1 MSYLMLLSI
10 HLQTLRKRALVLFR
24 QGILQIPDTLLIFLK
39 LSNIYWQL
47 SMPYIHY
54 LPDERR
60 IEVDEGEFILE
71 AALRFNIPHTH
82 VCGKLARCST
92 CRVLVVEGLE
102 NCGERNSAERA
113 ISEQL
118 HFTPAIRLAC
128 QTQVFDDVTVRRL
141 AIDGEDLKIINDEMR
156 GKVVPNSID
165 EEKQIAILFAD
176 IRGFTTFAE
185 KLLPYDVIYV
195 LNRYFRKMGQVI
207 SGHDGMINNYMGDGL
222 MALFGLKNSQ
232 QAAEQAVRAALEMI
246 EAMEK
251 FNPHLEMLYQQSL
264 QIRIGIHYGSV
275 VIGEVGS
282 PDNKRVT
289 AIGDAVNLASRIEAA
304 NKLVGTTLLISE
316 SVYAQVRGQVIVNQ
330 SYRVQLPGKSGE
342 YPLYEI
348 AGIACPIVPQESLA
362 SVSQT
367 LPRQSFFHT
376 IKRFLDFG
384 WKRLKRILRWVIQL
398 PRRL

>member
-1 MSYLMLLSI
+1 
-10 HLQTLRKRALVLFR
+10 
-24 QGILQIPDTLLIFLK
+24 
-39 LSNIYWQL
+39 
-47 SMPYIHY
+47 MPYIHY
-54 LPDERR
+54 LPDERC

-71 AALRFNIPHTH
+71 AALHYNIPHTH

-92 CRVLVVEGLE
+92 CRVLVIEGLE

-118 HFTPAIRLAC
+118 HFAPAIRLAC

-141 AIDGEDLKIINDEMR
+141 AIDGEDLNIINDEMK

-165 EEKQIAILFAD
+165 QEKQIAILFAD
-176 IRGFTTFAE
+176 IRGFTTFSE

-195 LNRYFRKMGQVI
+195 LNRYFRTMGQVI
-207 SGHDGMINNYMGDGL
+207 SSHDGMINNYMGDGL

-232 QAAEQAVRAALEMI
+232 EAAEQSVRAALEMI

-251 FNPHLEMLYQQSL
+251 FNPHLEMLYQQNL
-264 QIRIGIHYGSV
+264 QIGIGIHYGRV

-304 NKLVGTTLLISE
+304 NKLFGTTLLISE
-316 SVYAQVRGQVIVNQ
+316 SIYTQVKGQVIVNQ
-330 SYRVQLPGKSGE
+330 SYQVQLPGKSGE

-348 AGIACPIVPQESLA
+348 SGIASPVVAQDSLINA
-362 SVSQT
+362 NQN
-367 LPRQSFFHT
+367 LLCLSFFSPLKQV
-376 IKRFLDFG
+376 IDFIWKSFKKILRFLF
-384 WKRLKRILRWVIQL
+384 QFT
-398 PRRL
+398 RR

>member
-1 MSYLMLLSI
+1 
-10 HLQTLRKRALVLFR
+10 
-24 QGILQIPDTLLIFLK
+24 
-39 LSNIYWQL
+39 
-47 SMPYIHY
+47 MPYIHY

-71 AALRFNIPHTH
+71 AALRCNIPHTH

-92 CRVLVVEGLE
+92 CRVLVIEGLE

-128 QTQVFDDVTVRRL
+128 QTQIFDDVTVRRL
-141 AIDGEDLKIINDEMR
+141 AIDGEDLKIINDEMM

-165 EEKQIAILFAD
+165 QEKQIAILFAD
-176 IRGFTTFAE
+176 IRGFTTFSE

-207 SGHDGMINNYMGDGL
+207 SRHDGMINNYMGDGL
-222 MALFGLKNSQ
+222 MALFGLENSQ
-232 QAAEQAVRAALEMI
+232 QAAEKSVRAALEMI

-251 FNPHLEMLYQQSL
+251 FNPHLEMLYQQNL
-264 QIRIGIHYGSV
+264 QIGIGIHYGSV

-282 PDNKRVT
+282 SDNKRVT
-289 AIGDAVNLASRIEAA
+289 AIGDAVNLASRIESA

-316 SVYAQVRGQVIVNQ
+316 TVYAQVRGQVIVNQ
-330 SYRVQLPGKSGE
+330 SYRVKLPGKSGE

-348 AGIACPIVPQESLA
+348 TGIACSIVSQDSLA
-362 SVSQT
+362 SLNQT
-367 LPRQSFFHT
+367 SHCQSYFHL
-376 IKRFLDFG
+376 IQRFIDFG
-384 WKRLKRILRWVIQL
+384 WKRLQKVLSLLIQFT
-398 PRRL
+398 RH

>member
-1 MSYLMLLSI
+1 
-10 HLQTLRKRALVLFR
+10 
-24 QGILQIPDTLLIFLK
+24 
-39 LSNIYWQL
+39 
-47 SMPYIHY
+47 MPYIHY

-71 AALRFNIPHTH
+71 AALHYNIPHTH

-92 CRVLVVEGLE
+92 CRVLVIEGLE

-118 HFTPAIRLAC
+118 HFSPAIRLAC

-141 AIDGEDLKIINDEMR
+141 AIDGEDLNIINDEMR

-165 EEKQIAILFAD
+165 QEKQIAILFAD
-176 IRGFTTFAE
+176 IRGFTTFSE

-207 SGHDGMINNYMGDGL
+207 SSHDGMINNYMGDGL

-232 QAAEQAVRAALEMI
+232 EAAEQSVRAALEMI

-251 FNPHLEMLYQQSL
+251 FNPHLEMLYQQNL
-264 QIRIGIHYGSV
+264 QIGIGIHYGRV
-275 VIGEVGS
+275 VIGELGS

-316 SVYAQVRGQVIVNQ
+316 SVYTQVKGQVIVNQ
-330 SYRVQLPGKSGE
+330 SYQVQLPGKSGE

-348 AGIACPIVPQESLA
+348 SGISSPVVAQDSLINA
-362 SVSQT
+362 NQNLLCLSLFQ
-367 LPRQSFFHT
+367 T
-376 IKRFLDFG
+376 IKQVVDLIWKNLKKILRFL
-384 WKRLKRILRWVIQL
+384 QL
-398 PRRL
+398 TRRQ

>member
-1 MSYLMLLSI
+1 MSYLMLLLI
-10 HLQTLRKRALVLFR
+10 QLQTLLKRALVLFR
-24 QGILQIPDTLLIFLK
+24 QSILQIPDTLLLLLK
-39 LSNIYWQL
+39 VSNISWRF

-60 IEVDEGEFILE
+60 IEVDEGEFLLE

-92 CRVLVVEGLE
+92 CRVLVIEGLE
-102 NCGERNSAERA
+102 NCGERNSAEKA

-118 HFTPAIRLAC
+118 HFSPAIRLAC
-128 QTQVFDDVTVRRL
+128 QTQIFDDVTVRRL
-141 AIDGEDLKIINDEMR
+141 AIDGEDLKMINDEMR

-165 EEKQIAILFAD
+165 QEKQIAILFAD
-176 IRGFTTFAE
+176 IRGFTTFSE

-207 SGHDGMINNYMGDGL
+207 SRHDGMINNYMGDGL

-246 EAMEK
+246 EAMEQ
-251 FNPHLEMLYQQSL
+251 FNPHLEMLYQQNL
-264 QIRIGIHYGSV
+264 QIGIGIHYGSV
-275 VIGEVGS
+275 VIGEVGA

-316 SVYAQVRGQVIVNQ
+316 TVYAQVREQVIVNQ

-348 AGIACPIVPQESLA
+348 TEIACPIVTQDSLI
-362 SVSQT
+362 SVNPT
-367 LPRQSFFHT
+367 LPRPSFFQSVKQF
-376 IKRFLDFG
+376 IDFG
-384 WKRLKRILRWVIQL
+384 WKRLKRILNGLFQ
-398 PRRL
+398 